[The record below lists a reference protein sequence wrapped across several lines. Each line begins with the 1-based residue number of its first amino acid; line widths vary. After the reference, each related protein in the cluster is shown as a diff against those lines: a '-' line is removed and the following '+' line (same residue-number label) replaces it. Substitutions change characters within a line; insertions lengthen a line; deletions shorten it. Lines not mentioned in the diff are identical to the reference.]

1 MSTKSISVILVLVAV
16 TVLIIAAFQSGMAVY
31 YGSGLQFGP
40 VYLDWYYLTHPD
52 PTTAG
57 WFPGREQY

>member
-1 MSTKSISVILVLVAV
+1 MSRKFVTLAAVLIIV
-16 TVLIIAAFQSGMAVY
+16 TVLIVAAFQSGMAVY

-52 PTTAG
+52 PETAS

>member
-31 YGSGLQFGP
+31 YGS
-40 VYLDWYYLTHPD
+40 
-52 PTTAG
+52 TT
-57 WFPGREQY
+57 